1 MMSTLKNI
9 ILVSVITSGF
19 ITNAG
24 ELKVTPL
31 LQKSLNFK
39 EGKIGQAVE
48 MTSASR
54 LVFKSDRINAD
65 GGTIEVLTK
74 PQAFTKGVFSCFFS
88 VGRNNPLW
96 FLIGV
101 ENDCINFTFRKKTTG
116 GKYEYYA
123 SIKSKIPIKDTEWTH
138 LAIVWG
144 FKKEKECILQIY
156 VNGKA
161 VDEKFDQTFGT
172 NWDKDD
178 EILGVGCSSASGS
191 APAFNGLLDELRIS
205 NYPKKPSE
213 IKTAY
218 NEIQSGKA
226 PALETGT
233 LLLLHFDENADGLA
247 SDTAAIIPPE
257 EMAKISEKVLNEVY
271 PE

>member
-48 MTSASR
+48 MTSTSR

-88 VGRNNPLW
+88 VGRNNPL
-96 FLIGV
+96 
-101 ENDCINFTFRKKTTG
+101 
-116 GKYEYYA
+116 
-123 SIKSKIPIKDTEWTH
+123 
-138 LAIVWG
+138 
-144 FKKEKECILQIY
+144 
-156 VNGKA
+156 
-161 VDEKFDQTFGT
+161 
-172 NWDKDD
+172 
-178 EILGVGCSSASGS
+178 
-191 APAFNGLLDELRIS
+191 
-205 NYPKKPSE
+205 
-213 IKTAY
+213 
-218 NEIQSGKA
+218 
-226 PALETGT
+226 
-233 LLLLHFDENADGLA
+233 
-247 SDTAAIIPPE
+247 
-257 EMAKISEKVLNEVY
+257 
-271 PE
+271 